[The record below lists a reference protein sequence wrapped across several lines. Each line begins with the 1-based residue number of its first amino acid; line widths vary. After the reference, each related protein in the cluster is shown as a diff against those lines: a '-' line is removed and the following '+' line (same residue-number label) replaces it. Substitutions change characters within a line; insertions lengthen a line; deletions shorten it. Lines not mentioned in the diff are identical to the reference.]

1 MTLSTFE
8 NPWRQVKSS
17 IGMSLIDHLYNRLDG
32 MYTSKWRA
40 AFPSIESIE
49 NWKAAWSDAFIER
62 RLSPEQIK
70 RGLAN
75 CLDLYDWPP
84 SLTEFVKACEQ
95 KSRDEQITPIED
107 PARLLTQ
114 DIKPDPAKAEAVM
127 KMARSR
133 VNTPGSME
141 WVKPILANPK
151 NYASMAVKMA
161 KQVAEKHRIA
171 V

>member
-8 NPWRQVKSS
+8 NPWRQVKPS

-32 MYTSKWRA
+32 MYTSRWRSS
-40 AFPSIESIE
+40 FPSIEAIE

-84 SLTEFVKACEQ
+84 SLAEFIKACEQ

-107 PARLLTQ
+107 PSLLLTR

-133 VNTPGSME
+133 VNTPGNME
-141 WVKPILANPK
+141 WVKLILANPK
-151 NYASMAVKMA
+151 NKSAQAVKYA
-161 KQVAEKHRIA
+161 REVAEKYGIA

>member
-1 MTLSTFE
+1 
-8 NPWRQVKSS
+8 
-17 IGMSLIDHLYNRLDG
+17 MSLIDHLYNRLDG

-84 SLTEFVKACEQ
+84 SLTEFIKACEQ
-95 KSRDEQITPIED
+95 KSRDEQITPIDD
-107 PARLLTQ
+107 PAKLLAH
-114 DIKPDPAKAEAVM
+114 DIKPDPAKAEKLRKAAAQAM
-127 KMARSR
+127 QA
-133 VNTPGSME
+133 PGDME
-141 WVKPILANPK
+141 WIKPILRGEKKVCHQAMK
-151 NYASMAVKMA
+151 YARE
-161 KQVAEKHRIA
+161 VAEKHGITA
-171 V
+171 